1 MLHKCCKTRMCAALV
16 YLSVWQA
23 DDKIILL
30 HLSRKSKAKNNSSN
44 DYGALHKSKQ
54 IIPFDEFFLVIFTHC
69 VNSTSRYQAKSKHF
83 LQHTV
88 CKSQKMS
95 HLDFDP
101 KIGLCMWLNKDSS
114 YHCLMVT

>member
-30 HLSRKSKAKNNSSN
+30 HLSRKSKAKIIRQMTMIN
-44 DYGALHKSKQ
+44 KSKQ
-54 IIPFDEFFLVIFTHC
+54 IIPFDEFFLVIFIHC